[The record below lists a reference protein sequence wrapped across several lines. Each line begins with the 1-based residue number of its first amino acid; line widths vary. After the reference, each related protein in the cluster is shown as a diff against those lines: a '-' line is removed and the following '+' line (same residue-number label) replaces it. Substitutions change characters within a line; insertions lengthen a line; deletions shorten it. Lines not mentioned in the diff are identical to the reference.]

1 MAKVTAAEFA
11 DKWGRRLKAS
21 TEDMKRGAAK
31 VTEAPSK
38 AAIRA
43 KEKMKAKLIASIED
57 GTWERQL
64 GLVTLDDWQTA
75 FIETGVGRVSG
86 GVDKAGDK
94 MTKFGEWLI
103 PTVEAGQ
110 NKIKGMPDVT
120 LDDSIS
126 RMVEFT
132 RHMAKNKYKGS

>member
-1 MAKVTAAEFA
+1 MAKVTPAEFA

-21 TEDMKRGAAK
+21 TEDMKRGADK

-38 AAIRA
+38 AAIA
-43 KEKMKAKLIASIED
+43 KKEKMKAKLIAAIED

-64 GLVTLDDWQTA
+64 GMVTLEDWRKA
-75 FIETGVGRVSG
+75 FKETGVGRVSG
-86 GVDKAGDK
+86 GVDKAGAK

-110 NKIKGMPDVT
+110 NKVKGMPEVT
-120 LDDSIS
+120 LDDSIN

-132 RHMAKNKYKGS
+132 RHMASKKYKGA